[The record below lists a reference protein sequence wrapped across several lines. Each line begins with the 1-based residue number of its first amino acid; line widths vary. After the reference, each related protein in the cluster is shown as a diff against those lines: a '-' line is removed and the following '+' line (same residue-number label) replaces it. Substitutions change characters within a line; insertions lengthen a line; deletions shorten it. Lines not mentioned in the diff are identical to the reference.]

1 MHKWVMVA
9 VSAFFAG
16 EGREAYEMKKAV
28 QIGRRSR
35 EKTPDKMFRGLEPI
49 ARKHKSRVSVV
60 TETYVSTVPVYIYCP
75 GNFCASYA

>member
-1 MHKWVMVA
+1 MVG

-60 TETYVSTVPVYIYCP
+60 TETYVSQGRRNRSGLIFFWTR
-75 GNFCASYA
+75 FQL